1 MEVPPG
7 SSSGSLGSL
16 TTRSTESMELDGFE
30 QDTPAEPSSPIIV
43 DVGRDQL
50 DDAPSPEYGNASAI
64 SINPDD
70 EEIAVAAAQ
79 PKRKRTSIN
88 YNVDDAL
95 NFDDIHVSPSI
106 TGPIIKRSKTLPK
119 PNVRG
124 VIIGVWRDSNE
135 LDVANKHVVF
145 GFIDI
150 HDRLRTRIYG
160 MNRKREEL
168 VGNLPT
174 GAGGCWVTFPKIIF
188 DSHLKDLSP
197 GQVKEYVKFRV
208 QDLEDSSTEER
219 SEELNA
225 IAVGRAKAAV
235 ADGIASPASKQIV
248 HRPSG
253 RKSASRQSFPPQT
266 LRKTPSFQAI
276 NSPNDKLTKGSFY
289 DGKPTGVLLGYWVD
303 SNSPLVEDKHAMY
316 GVISGHDCLRVKVQR
331 VTRDGRYVDG
341 NFPVGAGAMWLNYDK
356 VVFEPHLA
364 DLTRQQ
370 MKEYTRIR
378 LSDLAQLQDETDQ
391 ERKLNEAK
399 AVAQAKEI
407 AARDDVSDKAIVQ
420 KAPTLEMETRHS
432 ARSEQRSQ
440 AKQQAEANA
449 EVERTRKQKKEAS
462 EKQHKKTQKEISLD
476 EASAQG
482 AAQVELKNNMKK
494 LNRIWKAQQTV
505 TTPQAQASTATPPP
519 PPEEVKYHN
528 GIKYERKQTG
538 VLQGKLVSAAQI
550 LNIDGEDYIEYRV
563 LMRPAF

>member
-1 MEVPPG
+1 MALNKTRQQNQVVPV
-7 SSSGSLGSL
+7 SLLSNSLWLRFTRHVISGSNTNS
-16 TTRSTESMELDGFE
+16 
-30 QDTPAEPSSPIIV
+30 IIV

-50 DDAPSPEYGNASAI
+50 DDAPSP
-64 SINPDD
+64 D
-70 EEIAVAAAQ
+70 
-79 PKRKRTSIN
+79 
-88 YNVDDAL
+88 
-95 NFDDIHVSPSI
+95 PSI

-235 ADGIASPASKQIV
+235 ADGIASPAI
-248 HRPSG
+248 
-253 RKSASRQSFPPQT
+253 
-266 LRKTPSFQAI
+266 
-276 NSPNDKLTKGSFY
+276 
-289 DGKPTGVLLGYWVD
+289 
-303 SNSPLVEDKHAMY
+303 
-316 GVISGHDCLRVKVQR
+316 
-331 VTRDGRYVDG
+331 
-341 NFPVGAGAMWLNYDK
+341 
-356 VVFEPHLA
+356 VFEPHLA

-550 LNIDGEDYIEYRV
+550 LNIDGEDYIEYRSWSTLIWSPGSV
-563 LMRPAF
+563 E